1 MQERNQILITLDS
14 CRWDTFESA
23 DIPFLKSGRV
33 EKCFTH
39 ATFTMAA
46 HQAFFAGKL
55 PHSFNGKKHFDTAAS
70 GKRKKSVKP
79 QIWRLQNP
87 ESYRDS
93 VVQLEGRNIKD
104 GFRQKGYVT
113 IGTGAMNWFDPG
125 KPAPEHLISD
135 FDHYRFFPNEESG
148 DGRNL
153 EQQVEWALGVIKKT
167 SQPYFLF
174 INVGE
179 THHRYA
185 AKGHELTC
193 DWGDAA
199 GCAAA
204 QRASLEYVD
213 RCLNEMFAELTDYF
227 AAICGDHGD
236 CWGEDGLW
244 GHGFYHPCVM
254 QVPMVVMND
263 REMSLTKRLTNIWN
277 FRRSA

>member
-1 MQERNQILITLDS
+1 
-14 CRWDTFESA
+14 
-23 DIPFLKSGRV
+23 
-33 EKCFTH
+33 
-39 ATFTMAA
+39 MAA

-70 GKRKKSVKP
+70 ERKKSVKP

-153 EQQVEWALGVIKKT
+153 EQQVEWALEVIEKT
-167 SQPYFLF
+167 SQPLFLF

-193 DWGDAA
+193 DWGDEA

-204 QRASLEYVD
+204 QRASPGV
-213 RCLNEMFAELTDYF
+213 RRSMFERDVRRA
-227 AAICGDHGD
+227 
-236 CWGEDGLW
+236 DGLLRGDLW
-244 GHGFYHPCVM
+244 GSRRLLGRRRPVGAWLLPSLRDASPDGRDERSRDVADKTAHEPLEFSSQCVGA
-254 QVPMVVMND
+254 V
-263 REMSLTKRLTNIWN
+263 RETVN
-277 FRRSA
+277 AQ

>member
-1 MQERNQILITLDS
+1 M
-14 CRWDTFESA
+14 
-23 DIPFLKSGRV
+23 
-33 EKCFTH
+33 
-39 ATFTMAA
+39 
-46 HQAFFAGKL
+46 
-55 PHSFNGKKHFDTAAS
+55 
-70 GKRKKSVKP
+70 
-79 QIWRLQNP
+79 
-87 ESYRDS
+87 
-93 VVQLEGRNIKD
+93 QLEGRNIKH

-113 IGTGAMNWFDPG
+113 IGTGAMNWFDPA
-125 KPAPEHLISD
+125 KPAPEHLIAD

-185 AKGHELTC
+185 AKGHDLTC
-193 DWGDAA
+193 DWGDAV

-213 RCLNEMFAELTDYF
+213 RCLSEMFAELTDYF

-263 REMSLTKRLTNIWN
+263 REMSLTKRLTNIWK